1 MGARIAVD
9 HLVSLGHRR
18 IAHVDGGTGA
28 GAAQRRAGF
37 LTAMERYGLRTSG
50 RVVRGAF
57 TEEGG
62 RDGVTELL
70 RSRRG
75 VTAIFVSND
84 LAAVGALDA
93 LDEHGLR
100 VPDDVSVVGYDNIA
114 LAALGHIDLTSIDQP
129 RREMGVTAVRLLERR
144 DEDRRAA
151 RHLVAAPS
159 LVIRG
164 STAPPGARVG

>member
-9 HLVSLGHRR
+9 PRLASATGGSLRR
-18 IAHVDGGTGA
+18 RRHGRRG
-28 GAAQRRAGF
+28 GAAPRR
-37 LTAMERYGLRTSG
+37 LPVAMERYGLRTSG

-100 VPDDVSVVGYDNIA
+100 VPDDVSVVGTT
-114 LAALGHIDLTSIDQP
+114 TSRSP
-129 RREMGVTAVRLLERR
+129 
-144 DEDRRAA
+144 
-151 RHLVAAPS
+151 PS
-159 LVIRG
+159 DP
-164 STAPPGARVG
+164 ST